1 MDMFGSVCQANI
13 QFLPYKMDVETL
25 STNMG
30 CWKKLTDNDIKRLR
44 KIEDKEFQGLIDY
57 MLSNNCKLEQEA
69 IDWK

>member
-1 MDMFGSVCQANI
+1 MSHVELKNVTKSYDSKTKVIN
-13 QFLPYKMDVETL
+13 DVTL
-25 STNMG
+25 
-30 CWKKLTDNDIKRLR
+30 